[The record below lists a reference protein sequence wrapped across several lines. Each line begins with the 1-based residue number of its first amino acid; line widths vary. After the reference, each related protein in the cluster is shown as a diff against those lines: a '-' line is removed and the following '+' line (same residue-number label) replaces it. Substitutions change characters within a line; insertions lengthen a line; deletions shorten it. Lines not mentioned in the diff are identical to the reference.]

1 MTPFEIARGLIGTS
15 EGKGPENNPA
25 IMAMY
30 GSVGHDWVEHDD
42 VAWCAAFVG
51 HCLEAAGIRSTRKLT
66 ARSYL
71 DWGVPVEVA
80 QARQGDIGV
89 IPRGRSSWQGH
100 VFFIDRI
107 EGAWVWGLGGNQD
120 DAVNVKR
127 YPVSKLLGVR
137 RAAPVVIPVTQA
149 VTNAATQP
157 RAQSA
162 TPPVQPATLSVEAV
176 QKRLQALGYH
186 EVGRVDGKMG
196 PRTRGAILA
205 FRDAEGLP
213 LDPVID
219 TALVTALA
227 AAKPR
232 AVAPERAQGK
242 PAGSRIVAAANAQ
255 IALGAVG
262 SAGVLMSQLAP
273 LVEQAEEGR
282 TLAGRIL
289 TLLGLGAHA
298 NALLPVLGAAIF
310 LGVIAL
316 AWTARAARIED
327 HRTGRTA

>member
-1 MTPFEIARGLIGTS
+1 MTPFEIARGLIGTT
-15 EGKGPENNPA
+15 EGTGPENNPA

-30 GSVGHDWVEHDD
+30 ASVGHDWVEHDD

-80 QARQGDIGV
+80 DARQGDIGI

-100 VFFIDRI
+100 VFLIDRI

-137 RAAPVVIPVTQA
+137 RAAPVVLPVTQA
-149 VTNAATQP
+149 AT
-157 RAQSA
+157 RAD
-162 TPPVQPATLSVEAV
+162 TPPATLSVEAV
-176 QKRLQALGYH
+176 QKRLKALGYH

-213 LDPVID
+213 LNPVID
-219 TALVTALA
+219 AVLAKALA
-227 AAKPR
+227 VAKPR

-262 SAGVLMSQLAP
+262 SAGALMSQLAP
-273 LVEQAEEGR
+273 LVSQAEEGR

-289 TLLGLGAHA
+289 TLLGLGGHA

-310 LGVIAL
+310 LGVIVL
-316 AWTARAARIED
+316 AWKARAARIED
-327 HRTGRTA
+327 HRTGRTL